1 MSVYSGFAT
10 RQLELFY
17 DQLLNKALELLS
29 HKLLAFYNSCK
40 VSSNSSWC
48 LELTDE
54 RLFAKKM
61 LKIHRTLT
69 KLEEQ
74 KYLEPVQSTV
84 LDTLVQ
90 FLRKSHPRGESAS
103 NSTIMMGSSSI
114 NTSLVNIRQE

>member
-29 HKLLAFYNSCK
+29 HKLLAFYNGCK
-40 VSSNSSWC
+40 VSKGLILC

-54 RLFAKKM
+54 RLFSKKM

-74 KYLEPVQSTV
+74 KYLEPVQSTM
-84 LDTLVQ
+84 LD
-90 FLRKSHPRGESAS
+90 
-103 NSTIMMGSSSI
+103 
-114 NTSLVNIRQE
+114 SLV

>member
-1 MSVYSGFAT
+1 MSAVYSGFAT

-29 HKLLAFYNSCK
+29 HKLLSFYNGCK
-40 VSSNSSWC
+40 AIKDLIWWC

-74 KYLEPVQSTV
+74 KYLEP
-84 LDTLVQ
+84 
-90 FLRKSHPRGESAS
+90 F
-103 NSTIMMGSSSI
+103 
-114 NTSLVNIRQE
+114 